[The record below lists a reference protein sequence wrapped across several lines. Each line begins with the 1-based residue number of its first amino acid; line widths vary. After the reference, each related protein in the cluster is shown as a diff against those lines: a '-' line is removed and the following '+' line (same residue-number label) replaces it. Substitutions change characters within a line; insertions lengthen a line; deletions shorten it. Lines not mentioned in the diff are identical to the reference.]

1 MSRTYFTAPDVG
13 DFPPSNQTAVTASAT
28 ETNLWLVSRWTPISA
43 LDMKA
48 GKWYIV
54 EFGGKFTSTSTQGL
68 LTWTLRVGQS
78 ATPASNI
85 SLGASNVTAPPAS
98 LTNAPFMGRAIVGVR
113 SVGVAASAA
122 TLAGTLF
129 VHVQGA
135 AAATAVDYIAGGTVP
150 TNVDDTVAQGIA
162 VSLTISVASQSYQC
176 DWVTIRSAN

>member
-1 MSRTYFTAPDVG
+1 
-13 DFPPSNQTAVTASAT
+13 
-28 ETNLWLVSRWTPISA
+28 
-43 LDMKA
+43 
-48 GKWYIV
+48 
-54 EFGGKFTSTSTQGL
+54 
-68 LTWTLRVGQS
+68 
-78 ATPASNI
+78 
-85 SLGASNVTAPPAS
+85 
-98 LTNAPFMGRAIVGVR
+98 MGRAIVGVR
-113 SVGVAASAA
+113 SVGVAASGA

>member
-13 DFPPSNQTAVTASAT
+13 DFPPSNQTAVSASAT

-54 EFGGKFTSTSTQGL
+54 EFGGKFTSTGTQGL
-68 LTWTLRVGQS
+68 LTWTLRVGSS

-98 LTNAPFMGRAIVGVR
+98 LTNAPFMGRAIVGCR
-113 SVGVAASAA
+113 SLGIA
-122 TLAGTLF
+122 TGADTVAGTLW
-129 VHVQGA
+129 VTVQGA
-135 AAATAVDYIAGGTVP
+135 AAATTVNYIAGGTVP
-150 TNVDDTVAQGIA
+150 TNIDSTVAQGIA